1 MFFEYMRLVNMSG
14 ESGPAF
20 SESYPVELI
29 TRIVLIL
36 LSAVAMVF
44 IGYKI
49 KGVWGA
55 TLAIILCALC
65 FLYIN
70 GLLPI

>member
-1 MFFEYMRLVNMSG
+1 MFFEYMRLVNING
-14 ESGPAF
+14 ESGISF
-20 SESYPVELI
+20 SESYPVELVV
-29 TRIVLIL
+29 RIVLIL

-49 KGVWGA
+49 KGMWGA
-55 TLAIILCALC
+55 SLAFLLCALC
-65 FLYIN
+65 FLYMN

>member
-1 MFFEYMRLVNMSG
+1 MFFEYMRLVNIGG
-14 ESGPAF
+14 ESGISF
-20 SESYPVELI
+20 SDSYPVELV

-36 LSAVAMVF
+36 LSAVVIIF

-55 TLAIILCALC
+55 TLPFLLYALC
-65 FLYIN
+65 LLYIN

>member
-1 MFFEYMRLVNMSG
+1 MRLVNING
-14 ESGPAF
+14 ESGISF
-20 SESYPVELI
+20 SESYPVELVV
-29 TRIVLIL
+29 RIVLIL
-36 LSAVAMVF
+36 LSAVALVF

-49 KGVWGA
+49 KGIWGS
-55 TLAIILCALC
+55 TVVFSLYVLC